1 MSPPLAATNPL
12 LISKDLFGSQEV
24 NFTFSSLKVSSIIKF
39 PSLSPSSG
47 CWPPSVVFQSPWAEE
62 ETEDR
67 WLSQVEI
74 VTHIG
79 PGKKLTG
86 FSKNNPQIFFYLQ
99 LEDCGWD
106 LSFCLELFNILDKSE
121 F

>member
-1 MSPPLAATNPL
+1 MFCL
-12 LISKDLFGSQEV
+12 
-24 NFTFSSLKVSSIIKF
+24 
-39 PSLSPSSG
+39 
-47 CWPPSVVFQSPWAEE
+47 QSPWTEE

-79 PGKKLTG
+79 PGNG
-86 FSKNNPQIFFYLQ
+86 NFSVLEVRLINIFLYFQ

-106 LSFCLELFNILDKSE
+106 LSLCFELFNIWDKSE